1 MDNPFWDY
9 SLVVYARDGVADA
22 LLALQDESGLD
33 VNMLLYAAWLAD
45 RGLQLDAAHLSPL
58 EARVAPWR
66 ERVIGPLRRLR
77 RQWRDYPQ
85 AGALRE
91 ALRALEL
98 QAEQTQQA
106 LMWEYFCGADPL
118 PGAPGVLRHNLR
130 LVAGTRAPR
139 PVPGEAALEPLL
151 RALDP

>member
-9 SLVVYARDGVADA
+9 SLAVYARDGVAEA
-22 LLALQDESGLD
+22 LLALQDEFGLD

-77 RQWRDYPQ
+77 RQWRDYPE

-91 ALRALEL
+91 ALQALEL
-98 QAEQTQQA
+98 QAEQSQQA
-106 LMWEYFCGADPL
+106 LMWEYFCSADTL
-118 PGAPGVLRHNLR
+118 PGAPGTLPHNLR
-130 LVAGTRAPR
+130 LVAGIGAPR
-139 PVPGEAALEPLL
+139 PGWGEAALEPLL
-151 RALDP
+151 RALGP